1 MCTCARRRRT
11 WLPALCRPGDLP
23 SSRHSTGIEPED
35 HEDRE
40 AEQRRVVGRE
50 QYADGECQLQH
61 IDKDARDRHHDV
73 ARSDWGA
80 TRPVADA
87 DDFRE
92 QLACDHEAEYGHSCP
107 ERSKDTDFT
116 RKAAHGYE
124 ECIQQLCKR
133 ASRERVPVRL
143 RPLIGLL
150 DVRDRQRHE
159 QQPDEGSRGAGTG
172 EKEVRIRVEHVQFTE
187 PGGFI
192 RRGRRPRGLEVHRDV
207 LAARAG
213 RYLNQMRWYERL
225 SGCSSRPTSAP
236 SNSSVMITGKL
247 ITSEPN
253 TTTSI
258 TSCRMAAAT
267 ATA

>member
-107 ERSKDTDFT
+107 ERSKDTDSPARPPMDT
-116 RKAAHGYE
+116 KNASSSCANA
-124 ECIQQLCKR
+124 LPAS
-133 ASRERVPVRL
+133 ASRFVFAL
-143 RPLIGLL
+143 
-150 DVRDRQRHE
+150 
-159 QQPDEGSRGAGTG
+159 
-172 EKEVRIRVEHVQFTE
+172 
-187 PGGFI
+187 
-192 RRGRRPRGLEVHRDV
+192 
-207 LAARAG
+207 
-213 RYLNQMRWYERL
+213 
-225 SGCSSRPTSAP
+225 
-236 SNSSVMITGKL
+236 
-247 ITSEPN
+247 
-253 TTTSI
+253 
-258 TSCRMAAAT
+258 
-267 ATA
+267 